1 MAYSIIKN
9 GSSYNHGV
17 SHREYQIDSLA
28 TDSIED
34 IQVELATLPECAP
47 GSTANNSTLDV
58 ICVKKNDGSWA
69 VIK

>member
-9 GSSYNHGV
+9 GSNYNHGV

-47 GSTANNSTLDV
+47 GSTAINASLDL
-58 ICVKKNDGSWA
+58 ICVKGNDGEW
-69 VIK
+69 VINR